1 MYKGKNVVLGVTG
14 GIAIYKALDV
24 ISRLKKLNFEVD
36 VIMTKNAQE
45 FIKPMTFQ
53 SMSGRPVV
61 HNMFNEYI
69 NADIEHIQLAK
80 KADIFC
86 VIPATA
92 NIIGKIANGIADDM
106 LSTTIMATEAPI
118 LIAPAMNS
126 KMYENVIVQEN
137 MDKLKGLGMSFINP
151 SAGRLACGDVGFGKL
166 AEPELIVEAILE
178 IVEKKELL
186 QGKNVLVTAGPTLER
201 IDPVRYIS
209 NNSSGKMGY
218 AIAKIAR
225 RYGANVT
232 LISGPVELSSP
243 FGVNVEHVETAQEM
257 YEEVMD
263 YFEWADVIVK
273 SAAVLDYKPKQFANE
288 KIKKTAAGLNIE
300 FERTKDILFELG
312 KIKGDKLLIGF
323 AAETN
328 DVLENAK
335 DKLIRKN
342 ADLIVANDV
351 SNPVIGFKSDKN
363 EVYLVMKDNQ
373 IEKIDIRSKE
383 EIAKEI
389 IKRIVSMLK

>member
-1 MYKGKNVVLGVTG
+1 
-14 GIAIYKALDV
+14 
-24 ISRLKKLNFEVD
+24 
-36 VIMTKNAQE
+36 
-45 FIKPMTFQ
+45 
-53 SMSGRPVV
+53 
-61 HNMFNEYI
+61 
-69 NADIEHIQLAK
+69 
-80 KADIFC
+80 
-86 VIPATA
+86 
-92 NIIGKIANGIADDM
+92 
-106 LSTTIMATEAPI
+106 
-118 LIAPAMNS
+118 
-126 KMYENVIVQEN
+126 
-137 MDKLKGLGMSFINP
+137 
-151 SAGRLACGDVGFGKL
+151 
-166 AEPELIVEAILE
+166 
-178 IVEKKELL
+178 
-186 QGKNVLVTAGPTLER
+186 
-201 IDPVRYIS
+201 
-209 NNSSGKMGY
+209 MGY

-257 YEEVMD
+257 YEKVMD